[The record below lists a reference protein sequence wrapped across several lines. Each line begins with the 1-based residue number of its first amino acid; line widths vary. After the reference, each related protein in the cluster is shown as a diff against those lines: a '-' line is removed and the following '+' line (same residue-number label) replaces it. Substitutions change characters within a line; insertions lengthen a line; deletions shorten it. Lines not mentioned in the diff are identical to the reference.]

1 MSNILEVTEL
11 VKTYRDF
18 QLDHISFQLKAGSI
32 MGFIGENGAGKST
45 TIKSI
50 LNIIKIDMGQIHIFG
65 EDAGKKSNNQRI
77 KENIGVV
84 LDECYFHDMLNAKE
98 INGFMGKIYKNWDK
112 ALYFQYLERFCL
124 PIRKTIK
131 DYSRGMKMKL
141 NIATALS
148 HRPKLL
154 ILDEPTSGLDP
165 VMRNEILD
173 VFFDFIQDEQ
183 HSILMSS
190 HITTDLERI
199 CDYITFIHQ
208 GKLILSESKDDIL
221 YDYAILK
228 CTSSQYGKIDK
239 EDIIAQRKNSFGIE
253 LLIKNKERLMNK
265 YRDCTFDHA
274 SLEDIMLFYKHA
286 A

>member
-50 LNIIKIDMGQIHIFG
+50 LNIIKIDRGQIHIFG

>member
-18 QLDHISFQLKAGSI
+18 QLDRISFQLKAGSI

-50 LNIIKIDMGQIHIFG
+50 LNIIRIDGGQIHIFG

-141 NIATALS
+141 SIATALS

-253 LLIKNKERLMNK
+253 LLIKNKEQLMNK

>member
-50 LNIIKIDMGQIHIFG
+50 LNIIKIDRGQIHIFG

-84 LDECYFHDMLNAKE
+84 LDECYFHNMLNAKE